1 MSTAPTVGKC
11 RLRKQKGETLGEGEK
26 QTTVPSLTS
35 LTPVAMPTIEREVE
49 RGGRESGVV
58 QVREREQERE
68 RERGGEAKYGRQLE
82 VNSPLSGQDDRQASG
97 RCERSHG
104 IPQGGLR
111 RKKAL
116 PRGE

>member
-68 RERGGEAKYGRQLE
+68 RERGGKVWTPA
-82 VNSPLSGQDDRQASG
+82 
-97 RCERSHG
+97 
-104 IPQGGLR
+104 
-111 RKKAL
+111 
-116 PRGE
+116 

>member
-1 MSTAPTVGKC
+1 MKYVSTAPTVGKC

-68 RERGGEAKYGRQLE
+68 RGEGRQ
-82 VNSPLSGQDDRQASG
+82 SMDAS
-97 RCERSHG
+97 
-104 IPQGGLR
+104 L
-111 RKKAL
+111 K
-116 PRGE
+116 